1 MVVDTGLTSGGCVV
15 VPTGLFINNEFVPS
29 VDGHTLDV
37 ESPVTGEKA
46 ATIATASANDVNK
59 AVAAAQAALPGW
71 RRVLPTEKT
80 KLLWKLAELLEDPQN
95 QKVFSAIEKLDM
107 GATDSMTKQT
117 ISDCI
122 SCLRYFAGWADKLGG
137 KTLSIPGGTVYTL
150 KEPIGV
156 CAGIVAWNSP
166 LLLSTLKLAP
176 ALATGNVIIVKT
188 PELAPLDGIK
198 LAQLVKEAGF
208 PPGVVSI
215 MTGEGRVAGQ
225 AIAEH
230 MDIRKVSFTGGGATA
245 RKIMAAAAAS
255 NMKRLTFEL
264 GGKSPS
270 IVFDD
275 AQLEN
280 AVTWTF
286 LGFTANSGQICV
298 AGSRIYVQEGIYDRF
313 LEAFKKKLL
322 DAAEAPVSA
331 KTPVISKLQH
341 DKVLSYIESGTQ
353 EGANILGGGNKV
365 GDKGYFIQPT
375 AFIDVKPDAKI
386 MREEIFGP
394 VTVCQAAPCRLLR
407 VG

>member
-1 MVVDTGLTSGGCVV
+1 MVDIAKRRPLL
-15 VPTGLFINNEFVPS
+15 GLFINNEFVPS

-95 QKVFSAIEKLDM
+95 QKVFCAIEKLDV
-107 GATDSMTKQT
+107 GATDFMTKQT

-225 AIAEH
+225 AIA
-230 MDIRKVSFTGGGATA
+230 
-245 RKIMAAAAAS
+245 
-255 NMKRLTFEL
+255 
-264 GGKSPS
+264 
-270 IVFDD
+270 
-275 AQLEN
+275 
-280 AVTWTF
+280 
-286 LGFTANSGQICV
+286 
-298 AGSRIYVQEGIYDRF
+298 
-313 LEAFKKKLL
+313 
-322 DAAEAPVSA
+322 
-331 KTPVISKLQH
+331 
-341 DKVLSYIESGTQ
+341 
-353 EGANILGGGNKV
+353 
-365 GDKGYFIQPT
+365 
-375 AFIDVKPDAKI
+375 
-386 MREEIFGP
+386 
-394 VTVCQAAPCRLLR
+394 
-407 VG
+407 